1 MAAATKNGTKT
12 TASPAKAESPVAQI
26 VLEPIPREIL
36 EIRIEGA
43 TPLIVNQFSEK
54 AKRIMLERMQG
65 IKKPKEVRDP
75 VADYEASIHRL
86 TDGRFG
92 FPAVGFKGA
101 TVSGARAFK
110 GSITMAALRP
120 MLYFFPDDRA
130 TGLIAIAGKPHMR
143 EDVVRNAT
151 GVADLRYRAEFP
163 DWSATLRVEFSPHL
177 IDRRSVLALVSEGGR
192 NGIGEWRPEKGGVNG
207 TYEVVTTS

>member
-1 MAAATKNGTKT
+1 MATATKAATSKTAATKT
-12 TASPAKAESPVAQI
+12 ESPVAQI
-26 VLEPIPREIL
+26 ILEPIPREIL

-43 TPLIVNQFSEK
+43 TPLIVNQFGAK
-54 AKRIMLERMQG
+54 AMRIMLERQQG
-65 IKKPKEVRDP
+65 IKKPKEARDP
-75 VADYEASIHRL
+75 AADYEASIHRL

-151 GVADLRYRAEFP
+151 GVADLRYRAEFT

-177 IDRRSVLALVSEGGR
+177 IDRRSVLALVAEGGR
-192 NGIGEWRPEKGGVNG
+192 NGIGEWRPERGGVNG
-207 TYEVVTTS
+207 TYEVVTTT